1 MDSIQHVKQRFGIIG
16 NHPGLNRAL
25 EKALRVA
32 ATEISVLVTGESGV
46 GKENIPKIIHQ
57 YSSRKHAR
65 YIAVNCGAIPEG
77 TIDSELFGHE
87 KGAFTGA
94 TSTRSGYF
102 EEAHGGTIFLDEVGE
117 LPLPTQ
123 VRLLRVL
130 ENGEFFKVGS
140 SKVQKTN
147 VRIVAATNV
156 KMEEAIAKEKFRED
170 LYYRLST
177 VEIAIPPL
185 RERKEDI
192 HLLFRKFAADFAEK
206 YRMPPLRLDDNAQ
219 LLLQQYRWSGNI
231 RQLRNVAEQMSVLEK
246 ERLISPT
253 TLRIYLPEKG
263 SQLPSVIDKQ
273 KDKSDFS
280 SEREILY
287 KILFDMRSDL
297 NDLKKLTH
305 ELIQE
310 EDPSMRKEKN
320 QTLIKKIYGKEEEHL
335 PKELPPSTIAIEKPT
350 ADIEISKVD
359 DHDRYDYAET
369 AIEEEPL
376 SLLEKEIEMIKQALS
391 RSNGKRKKAAEELGI
406 SERTLYRKIKQY
418 DLNEKEDDAF

>member
-1 MDSIQHVKQRFGIIG
+1 MDTIQQVKQRFGIIG
-16 NHPGLNRAL
+16 NHPGLDRAL

-57 YSSRKHAR
+57 YSVRKHAR

-102 EEAHGGTIFLDEVGE
+102 EEADGGTIFLDEVGE

-156 KMEEAIAKEKFRED
+156 NMQEAIAKEKFRED

-206 YRMPPLRLDDNAQ
+206 YRMPPLRLDEAAQ
-219 LLLQQYRWSGNI
+219 MLLQQYRWSGNI

-246 ERLISPT
+246 ERIITPN
-253 TLRIYLPEKG
+253 TLRIYLPETG
-263 SQLPSVIDKQ
+263 RQLPSVISKQ
-273 KDKSDFS
+273 KDQSDFS

-297 NDLKKLTH
+297 SDLKKLTH

-310 EDPSMRKEKN
+310 EDPELRKEKN
-320 QTLIKKIYGKEEEHL
+320 QGLIKKIYGQKEDA
-335 PKELPPSTIAIEKPT
+335 PKELSMATIELEKPST
-350 ADIEISKVD
+350 DFDISKVD
-359 DHDRYDYAET
+359 THDKYDYAET

-376 SLLEKEIEMIKQALS
+376 SLLEKEIEMIKQALL

-418 DLNEKEDDAF
+418 DLNEKEEDLL